1 LTRVVAGEFRGR
13 RLHTLAGGG
22 TRPTAERAREG
33 LFSWLGARIQGA
45 VMLDLFAGTGAIG
58 IEALSRG
65 AEYVT
70 FVERTRAATS
80 VLRRNLSDLGLL
92 ERTRLLKLD
101 TRGAL
106 SRLGREGRTYD
117 LVFADP
123 PYGEDWGPQLADDD
137 SLVGLLAAG
146 GLMLLERA
154 SKTAAAKSAFL
165 ELKGTREYGDTSFD
179 WYEPAGES
187 GA

>member
-1 LTRVVAGEFRGR
+1 MTRVVAGEFRGR

-33 LFSWLGARIQGA
+33 LFSWLGARIKGA
-45 VMLDLFAGTGAIG
+45 VMLDLFAGTGAVG

-65 AEYVT
+65 AEHVT
-70 FVERTRAATS
+70 FVERTPAAMS
-80 VLRRNLSDLGLL
+80 VLRRNLTDLGLL
-92 ERTRLLKLD
+92 DRTRLLRLD

-106 SRLGREGRTYD
+106 RRLGRERRSYD

-123 PYGEDWGPQLADDD
+123 PYDEDWGPQLADAARQAE
-137 SLVGLLAAG
+137 LLAAG
-146 GLMLLERA
+146 GLMILERA
-154 SKTAAAKSAFL
+154 SRTAAANSALL
-165 ELKGTREYGDTSFD
+165 ELKGSREYGDTTFD
-179 WYEPAGES
+179 WYESAGES